1 METLAQRLKEK
12 IDSMSEEELERKWNE
27 LNHYNDNC
35 PTIDE
40 TVGFGAASRTREEI
54 EEELKAARITEKT

>member
-27 LNHYNDNC
+27 LDHYNDNC

-54 EEELKAARITEKT
+54 EEELKAARIMEKI